1 MDGPGRVEMANDE
14 TLLDITGDVC
24 PMTLVRVRMAMDR
37 VAPGGTLRIL
47 MAAGEPVAS
56 IPRTLR
62 EEGHE
67 VLAVERRGE
76 AFSVTVRKKA

>member
-1 MDGPGRVEMANDE
+1 MSEM
-14 TLLDITGDVC
+14 TKLDITQDVC

-37 VAPGGTLRIL
+37 VKPGETLKIA
-47 MAAGEPVAS
+47 MASGEPVTS

-67 VLAVERRGE
+67 LLAVEKAGD
-76 AFSVTVRKKA
+76 AFEVTVRKRA